1 MSSDNYNFFSFVSSA
16 FEGNSVKEVQL
27 EPAKIYE
34 VEDPNHP
41 AHKFRQ
47 ISGANIR
54 KQGLRMLN
62 RTNKKLSPASVG
74 DCVAVFTSEF
84 DRGKADPPNIIGIIT
99 AVDENNKYTV
109 TTTVG
114 TIKDRL
120 ERNCFE
126 ILKYKAPEIKDA
138 PNVFLSMKE
147 IITLLSVGDGQGFV
161 RCNCKMKCDTARCKC
176 RSEKRICNSACHKNN
191 SSCVNHV

>member
-1 MSSDNYNFFSFVSSA
+1 MA
-16 FEGNSVKEVQL
+16 FEGNLAQKVQF
-27 EPAKIYE
+27 EPEKTYE
-34 VEDPNHP
+34 VEEPDHP
-41 AHKFRQ
+41 AHKFRK
-47 ISGANIR
+47 ISGTNIW

-109 TTTVG
+109 TTSVG
-114 TIKDRL
+114 IIKDKL

-138 PNVFLSMKE
+138 PNVFLSMRE
-147 IITLLSVGDGQGFV
+147 IITLQSVGDGQGFV
-161 RCNCKMKCDTARCKC
+161 RCNCKLKCDSMRCKC
-176 RSEKRICNSACHKNN
+176 FLINSNKSNL
-191 SSCVNHV
+191 